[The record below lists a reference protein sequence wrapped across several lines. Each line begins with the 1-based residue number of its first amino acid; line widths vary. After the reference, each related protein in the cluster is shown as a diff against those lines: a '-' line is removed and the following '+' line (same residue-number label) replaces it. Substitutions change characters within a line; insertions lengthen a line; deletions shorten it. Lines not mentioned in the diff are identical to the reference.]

1 MYYVLKLIIM
11 KYRLIELKII
21 DGCVCLIFFFD
32 IYDSLEKY
40 LNLFWIGDEDLWRD
54 IMEVIFNKIFLEIF
68 YIDYNYVVWFIDK
81 VIVMRGL

>member
-40 LNLFWIGDEDLWRD
+40 FNLFWIGDEDL
-54 IMEVIFNKIFLEIF
+54 
-68 YIDYNYVVWFIDK
+68 
-81 VIVMRGL
+81 